1 ATNDVQTI
9 NSWRMPDEV
18 TVAIACK
25 QSQLIVFDCDVKNGI
40 DGVTAFHEFAQQSA
54 IDLSIS
60 PCVRTPSGGL
70 HYYFRLPDGFFHG
83 NGT

>member
-1 ATNDVQTI
+1 AKQGFFVFICDTQKKQYAPIAPNGYLSATNDVQTI

-54 IDLSIS
+54 I
-60 PCVRTPSGGL
+60 
-70 HYYFRLPDGFFHG
+70 
-83 NGT
+83 